1 MTTTCT
7 TIEPK
12 PRDHHDIPD
21 DALNQILHELLHTSF
36 STDKIL
42 AERNLKVSTFASWI
56 TSERALNLFRALK
69 EISLLRAQILAA
81 DRTIRAI
88 IALGSIVTQDVESP
102 RHAET
107 IRKAATTLI
116 KLTDKLNTITPTTTT
131 PTTDPP
137 TPSPQTNPQRKQGP
151 TPSPLPSDSSP
162 SSESA
167 SSSAPLPPLGAG
179 PFQAPSTHLMN
190 SGCPAPCC
198 SEHGAGYTPS
208 SHPTPTVPPTCCSE
222 QVGALHNTT

>member
-12 PRDHHDIPD
+12 PRDDHDIPD
-21 DALNQILHELLHTSF
+21 DALNAILHELLHTSF

-42 AERNLKVSTFASWI
+42 AERNLKVSTFASWV
-56 TSERALNLFRALK
+56 TSERALKLFRSLK
-69 EISLLRAQILAA
+69 EISLLRAQVLAA

-88 IALGSIVTQDVESP
+88 IALGSIVTQDAESP

-116 KLTDKLNTITPTTTT
+116 KLTDKLNTPTTT
-131 PTTDPP
+131 PTTATPITDPSTTSSPSDLPP
-137 TPSPQTNPQRKQGP
+137 TNPPRKQGP
-151 TPSPLPSDSSP
+151 TESPLPSDSS
-162 SSESA
+162 SDS
-167 SSSAPLPPLGAG
+167 L
-179 PFQAPSTHLMN
+179 PST
-190 SGCPAPCC
+190 GCPAPCC

-208 SHPTPTVPPTCCSE
+208 SHPTPNVPPTCCSE
-222 QVGALHNTT
+222 QVGALQSNTT